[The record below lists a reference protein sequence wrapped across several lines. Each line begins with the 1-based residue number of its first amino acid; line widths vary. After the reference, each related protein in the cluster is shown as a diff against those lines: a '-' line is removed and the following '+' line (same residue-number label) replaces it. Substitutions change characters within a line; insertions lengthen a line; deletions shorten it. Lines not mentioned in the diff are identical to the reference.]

1 MAGTDTQ
8 LPVPDYDRVLLR
20 DLPARLVALSPSQLR
35 QLIDH
40 ERQFAARPQV
50 LDLLHQQWEAHT
62 RRDSYRGLKGASSR
76 ATPKPPD
83 ACATR

>member
-1 MAGTDTQ
+1 MAATYTH

-20 DLPARLVALSPSQLR
+20 DLPARLAALNPSQLR

-50 LDLLHQQWEAHT
+50 LDLLHLISSFGRSRV
-62 RRDSYRGLKGASSR
+62 RR
-76 ATPKPPD
+76 
-83 ACATR
+83 